1 MQDKQ
6 KVTLYLPP
14 ELHRQMKIRA
24 ALDSET
30 MTDIAQRAITFY
42 LSHAELVD
50 GYEGAVHGQA
60 HRVYMCSE
68 CASPS
73 VLKDDRLVSLRS
85 QSGTLIE
92 EKLPPVKVKSVGS
105 VNAEAQGE
113 ESLVP
118 C

>member
-14 ELHRQMKIRA
+14 ELHRQLKVRA

-50 GYEGAVHGQA
+50 EYEDAKHGRL
-60 HRVYMCSE
+60 HRVYACPDCS
-68 CASPS
+68 SPS
-73 VLKDDRLVSLRS
+73 VLSGDALVSLRS
-85 QSGTLIE
+85 QSSIAVDDRVPAGRGHNVSSLAD
-92 EKLPPVKVKSVGS
+92 S
-105 VNAEAQGE
+105 QGE
-113 ESLVP
+113 GELVP